1 MKFFLITYHSSLFIA
16 MIQFFKDVRIDWLA
30 NRRIFIGISVLLM
43 LAGLASAIVRQA
55 VPGGTDAFNLG
66 VDFKGGTVIAARFLQ
81 DRPSD
86 ETIRSRFAQ
95 QGVGD
100 AIIQPTDKPDVVL
113 IKVPRQDVVAS
124 TAPQPTAT
132 PQPQGQTTP
141 GQPGQAVAP
150 GQEVSQAQVDP
161 GVLKVRKALD
171 TFGAKD
177 DAYKIESTDA
187 VGEVAG
193 KQLRIQAISV
203 TLAALIG
210 ILLYIGFRFEWT
222 YGAAAV
228 IAVFHDVLVTLG
240 IFSIMQWEISLT
252 VIAALLTLVGFSVN
266 DTIVVFDRIRENL
279 RLHRRDSLYKVTND
293 SINQTLS
300 RTVITS
306 GLVFLSVLA
315 MVLFGGE
322 VLRGFS
328 LALLI
333 GIVFGTYSSI
343 AIASPIM
350 VWWQQRVDASKSRLT
365 PTASAGGGGGG
376 RATGQLPRARKAK
389 AGGGGIV
396 NQPQG
401 AARS

>member
-1 MKFFLITYHSSLFIA
+1 
-16 MIQFFKDVRIDWLA
+16 MIQLFKNVNIDWLA
-30 NRRIFIGISVLLM
+30 NRRIFIGISILLM
-43 LAGLASAIVRQA
+43 LAGLASAVIRQA

-66 VDFKGGTVIAARFLQ
+66 VDFKGGTVITARFLKE
-81 DRPSD
+81 RPSE

-95 QGVGD
+95 QGVRD

-113 IKVPRQDVVAS
+113 IKVPRLEN
-124 TAPQPTAT
+124 TANKTQSAPPPQTQAPPQSPTAQT
-132 PQPQGQTTP
+132 QPSPGQGAQGQQQQT
-141 GQPGQAVAP
+141 QA
-150 GQEVSQAQVDP
+150 EVDP
-161 GVLKVRKALD
+161 GVLKVRQALD

-177 DAYKIESTDA
+177 DAYRIESTEA

-193 KQLRIQAISV
+193 KQLRIKAISV

-210 ILLYIGFRFEWT
+210 ILLYIAFRFEWT

-333 GIVFGTYSSI
+333 GIVFGTYSSV

-350 VWWQQRVDASKSRLT
+350 VWWQQRIDASKSRMT
-365 PTASAGGGGGG
+365 PTSASG
-376 RATGQLPRARKAK
+376 RTTGQPARARKAK
-389 AGGGGIV
+389 AGGGVV
-396 NQPQG
+396 NQPQLKV
-401 AARS
+401 